1 MKVHKDV
8 DKFSMVVDRVSKQR
22 NGLMPL
28 IASIGIGAA
37 CYQMLKPNNRVGQ
50 AVKSRME
57 KMADQ
62 KQLFPE
68 D

>member
-1 MKVHKDV
+1 MA
-8 DKFSMVVDRVSKQR
+8 KQR